1 MRSLTRLAAFLLL
14 CASVSVFGQQ
24 DEPDSE
30 ARQRVAEDIDKLEEP
45 MYSPFIERYMLDEL
59 KQLRIDLSNQR
70 ADLIQQVVDRELNSV
85 DRGVTYATNTVTYFF
100 YLIAAVSSLLV
111 LLGWNSLRDI
121 KEKMSNLADEEVSKL
136 VNAYEVRLRGIEKQI
151 TQKSLHIDANREEI
165 ERTQEIHSLWL
176 RANQEQASANK
187 IAIYDQILAIKPED
201 CEALTYKADVVL
213 ELGEPQWAVNLCQ
226 QALAIDS
233 DNAHAFYQ
241 LACAHTSLGHYEE
254 GIHFLAEALNRAE
267 SYRESLM
274 QDPALFPLHDL
285 PGFQELVGPREEE

>member
-1 MRSLTRLAAFLLL
+1 MRSLTRLAALLLL
-14 CASVSVFGQQ
+14 CVSVSVVAQ
-24 DEPDSE
+24 DDPEAE
-30 ARQRVAEDIDKLEEP
+30 ARQRVAEDIDQLEEP

-70 ADLIQQVVDRELNSV
+70 AELIQQVVDRELNSV

-100 YLIAAVSSLLV
+100 YLIAAVSSILV

-121 KEKMSNLADEEVSKL
+121 KEKMSTLADEEVGKL

-151 TQKSLHIDANREEI
+151 TQKSMHIDANREEI

-187 IAIYDQILAIKPED
+187 IAIYDQILTIKPDD

-226 QALAIDS
+226 QALSIDS

-285 PGFQELVGPREEE
+285 PGFQELAGNREEE